1 MVRRTFFYCKEWEIE
16 NQNSGLS
23 DQQRTTREFVLA
35 MSSLVSFL
43 TFEGEDHTMFLNSRL
58 PTLDCEIWVDETSN
72 MVKYSFFEKAMCPN
86 RLVQKSTALSQ
97 NCIRASLC
105 QDVVRRLKKCSLDLP
120 NSEKQEILSKFSQK
134 IVNLGHSV
142 QSVQYILVHGVVKF
156 VEMVKNSNLPKNHPK
171 YWPLHCEKDFNV
183 VDRKLKK
190 NVAKNSWFEYS
201 PLNKKLE
208 WRQAVPRGLIGARA
222 DRVKLP
228 GMDYSTVMKVPSS
241 KGGRLLRALAAAEP
255 RLAKSSKYEV

>member
-86 RLVQKSTALSQ
+86 RVVQKSTALSQ

-105 QDVVRRLKKCSLDLP
+105 QDVVRRLKNCSLISP
-120 NSEKQEILSKFSQK
+120 
-134 IVNLGHSV
+134 
-142 QSVQYILVHGVVKF
+142 VVK
-156 VEMVKNSNLPKNHPK
+156 
-171 YWPLHCEKDFNV
+171 
-183 VDRKLKK
+183 
-190 NVAKNSWFEYS
+190 
-201 PLNKKLE
+201 NK
-208 WRQAVPRGLIGARA
+208 RSYQN
-222 DRVKLP
+222 
-228 GMDYSTVMKVPSS
+228 
-241 KGGRLLRALAAAEP
+241 
-255 RLAKSSKYEV
+255 LAKKW